1 MTDYSDIE
9 KKFYC
14 SWKSYMSEEEYL
26 FLLQFIY
33 NLQNNLPNDKI
44 CLLVGRSRTGK
55 TTLIKEIKKIIG
67 EDNFLDNK
75 FLEGQFFFQ
84 PKKLA
89 IHICGINAY
98 SENIYMNAIKNFLTS
113 GMSIISDTNT
123 IDNLHPSILENAYII
138 NMTHD
143 FST

>member
-1 MTDYSDIE
+1 MGYSDITN
-9 KKFYC
+9 KFSY
-14 SWKSYMSEEEYL
+14 SWSSYLNEEDYL

-44 CLLVGRSRTGK
+44 CILVGRPRTGK
-55 TTLIKEIKKIIG
+55 TSLIKEIKTIID

-75 FLEGQFFFQ
+75 FLEGQFFFE

-89 IHICGINAY
+89 IHICGINSY
-98 SENIYMNAIKNFLTS
+98 TENIYVNAIKNFLTNN
-113 GMSIISDTNT
+113 MSIISDTNT
-123 IDNLHPSILENAYII
+123 IENLHPSILENAYII

-143 FST
+143 FSS